1 LIGFVGVQVLQP
13 PFLTLYKL
21 MSKSKNDK
29 WTPAQQRAIET
40 VGRGVLVTASAGTG
54 KTAVLSHRAVRR
66 IADGTD
72 PVRADSMLVLTFTD
86 AAAEEM
92 RSRIAETLYQRY
104 LDTHDSRLRQQ
115 LLLLDRA
122 YISTIHS
129 FCKRILTE
137 FFYLIDLDPAFGILD
152 ADEQRLLKADLLAGT
167 LEDAWADEAMAK
179 DIESLFAGRRVQ
191 AGTNSFVDMIIP
203 LTGFLDSIV
212 NRADFYDRAAAL
224 NDHQDAAY
232 AELKNAQK
240 EILLRKLDHCQKRLN
255 YALSLDAQHCG
266 SDFVTDYIEQNYF
279 PAVET
284 ARTLL
289 EKDRFDLCA
298 AHVGDLGIP
307 NMPRFKKKL
316 WAQDIK
322 DTIKQPIDKVKDT
335 LKGLRDFALLCPK
348 YQQRLAPQVA
358 TQTKTLL
365 KLMQRFDALYAAA
378 KQRRNVL
385 DFADLE
391 HHALKLLQTQP
402 ETADKL
408 KERFEYIFVDE
419 YQDINAVQQ
428 RILEQVSRDDNV
440 FVVGDVKQSIYG
452 FRQSKPDIFL
462 DQLENA
468 GDGSGPPELPV
479 RVDLQDNFRC
489 RNEIVD
495 FVNALFSQTMTRA
508 VAQMDY
514 DKRAEL
520 VSGFDY
526 PAFEAKDGPRHPVE
540 LALLNEQDDGTW
552 RHDSD
557 DPAQSV
563 SAAQR
568 QAVWVAERIQKI
580 VGAQTSAPEFQV
592 YDKKTDGF
600 RGVEY
605 RDIVVLMRSLSH
617 KAQDYTEMLR
627 LAGVPVNSQSACGY
641 FEATEVSDCLTLL
654 KVLDNPDRDIELAGL
669 LRSPVFGVTDTEL
682 AKIRLHTK
690 ERTSFYKTVS
700 QYASDGDEAAL
711 CGKLNTI
718 LSQINAWRRQVR
730 IGSLADFLDR
740 VFREKGLLSFYAAL
754 PNGAQRRAN
763 LLKLHDHAIRF
774 EHFRTT
780 EPGTALGRFVEFLE
794 KLDENQQDWAP
805 AEPDS
810 VGQNAVR
817 IMSIHKSK
825 GLEFP
830 VVFVAE
836 LNTRFNMRDT
846 SGACLIDERMLG
858 LQVADKDANAAFA
871 STAHQVIADH
881 TRQKTI
887 AEEMRILYV
896 ALTRAREKLILTGSI
911 KQNTC
916 AELLSRF
923 AQFADGLPGWKLSEA
938 RSHLDWVLTGF
949 ANQSSLHQLLG
960 TDVEYTLCDDGLFF
974 AQHIGRR
981 QLDAITNKI
990 LDAKRSLKATAE
1002 SPKAGCPQDKE
1013 ANTAFE
1019 TIKQNIEWRYDFS
1032 DVTRTPAK
1040 LSVSELTHRDDEFS
1054 AASVQR
1060 AFSQKPSILQ
1070 SSEPAGRR
1078 QKRPDAMVLGSA
1090 THLVFEQVDLSG
1102 PVDAKA
1108 IQAMLSRL
1116 IETGQLTEPLAA
1128 AIDVAAIVL
1137 FFNSE
1142 LGQLAKQA
1150 GGSVYREWPFT
1161 YGLNAAEV
1169 GAQSDNEIIVLQ
1181 GIIDMIIPTD
1191 EGLVIVDFKTDRISE
1206 EAISERAE
1214 KYAGQ
1219 MRSYATAAADIL
1231 KQPVI
1236 AVWLYFLC
1244 PKKSVEI
1251 NLD

>member
-1 LIGFVGVQVLQP
+1 
-13 PFLTLYKL
+13 
-21 MSKSKNDK
+21 MSKSENDK

-40 VGRGVLVTASAGTG
+40 VGRSVLVTASAGTG
-54 KTAVLSHRAVRR
+54 KTAVLSHRTVQRMAG
-66 IADGTD
+66 DTD
-72 PVRADSMLVLTFTD
+72 AVRADAMLVLTFTD

-104 LDTHDSRLRQQ
+104 LYTRDSRLRQQ

-122 YISTIHS
+122 YISTIHA
-129 FCKRILTE
+129 FCKRILAE

-152 ADEQRLLKADLLAGT
+152 ADEQRLLKAELLEDT
-167 LEDAWADEAMAK
+167 LEDVWADKALAK
-179 DIESLFAGRRVQ
+179 DLESLFAGRRIQ
-191 AGTNSFVDMIIP
+191 PGTGSFVDQIIP
-203 LTGFLDSIV
+203 LAGFLDSTV
-212 NRADFYDRAAAL
+212 NRADFYIRAATL
-224 NDHQDAAY
+224 NDHRNAAY

-240 EILLRKLDHCQKRLN
+240 KILLRKLDHCRKRLD
-255 YALSLDAQHCG
+255 YAISLDARYCG
-266 SDFVTDYIEQNYF
+266 GDFVTDYIRENYL
-279 PAVET
+279 PTVEMVR
-284 ARTLL
+284 ALL
-289 EKDRFDLCA
+289 GKGRFDKCA
-298 AHVGDLGIP
+298 EQVANFSVP
-307 NMPRFKKKL
+307 NTPRFKKKL
-316 WAQDIK
+316 WDEDIK
-322 DTIKQPIDKVKDT
+322 DVITQPIGKVRET
-335 LKGLRDFALLCPK
+335 LKALRDFTLLCPK
-348 YQQRLAPQVA
+348 YEQRLAPQVA
-358 TQTKTLL
+358 TQTKTLIN
-365 KLMQRFDALYAAA
+365 LMQRFDTLYTAA

-391 HHALKLLQTQP
+391 HYALKLLQTHP

-428 RILEQVSRDDNV
+428 RILEQVSRPDNV

-489 RNEIVD
+489 RSEIID
-495 FVNALFSQTMTRA
+495 FVNALFCRTMTRA

-526 PAFEAKDGPRHPVE
+526 PAFEAEDGPAQPVE
-540 LALLNEQDDGTW
+540 LVLLNEDGNAGV
-552 RHDSD
+552 S
-557 DPAQSV
+557 PALINTCDRDGRVPSQSV

-568 QAVWVAERIQKI
+568 QAAWVAERIQKI
-580 VGAQTSAPEFQV
+580 VGAQTATPEFEV
-592 YDKKTDGF
+592 YDKKTGSF

-669 LRSPVFGVTDTEL
+669 LRSPVFAVTDTEL
-682 AKIRLHTK
+682 AKIRLNAEK
-690 ERTSFYKTVS
+690 DDSFYRAVKKS
-700 QYASDGDEAAL
+700 AADGNETAL
-711 CGKLNTI
+711 AEKLNAI
-718 LSQINAWRRQVR
+718 LSQINAWRQQIRA
-730 IGSLADFLDR
+730 GSLADFLDR

-754 PNGAQRRAN
+754 PNGTQRRAN

-794 KLDENQQDWAP
+794 KLDEAQQDWTP
-805 AEPDS
+805 AEPAS
-810 VGQNAVR
+810 AGQNAVR

-836 LNTRFNMRDT
+836 LNTRFNMRDV
-846 SGACLIDERMLG
+846 SGACLIDEQMLG
-858 LQVADKDANAAFA
+858 LQVVNKDASAAFA
-871 STAHQVIADH
+871 STAHQVIADQ

-911 KQNTC
+911 KQNAC
-916 AELLSRF
+916 IKLLSQCAPF
-923 AQFADGLPGWKLSEA
+923 TDGLPEWKLSEA
-938 RSHLDWVLTGF
+938 RSHLDWVLAGF
-949 ANQSSLHQLLG
+949 ANQSPLHRSFETNAEGPLR
-960 TDVEYTLCDDGLFF
+960 DDGLFCP
-974 AQHIGRR
+974 QHIGCQ
-981 QLDAITNKI
+981 QLDAMTHKI
-990 LDAKRSLKATAE
+990 LNAKRSLKATAE
-1002 SPKAGCPQDKE
+1002 SPKPGSSPDKE

-1019 TIKQNIEWRYDFS
+1019 MIRKNIEWRYNFS
-1032 DVTRTPAK
+1032 DITQTPAK

-1054 AASVQR
+1054 AATVQR
-1060 AFSQKPSILQ
+1060 AFSQAPSVLQ
-1070 SSEPAGRR
+1070 SSPPAGSR
-1078 QKRPDAMVLGSA
+1078 QKKPDAIALGSA
-1090 THLVFEQVDLSG
+1090 THLVFEQIDLSG
-1102 PVDAKA
+1102 PVDAKVV
-1108 IQAMLSRL
+1108 QATLSRL
-1116 IETGQLTEPLAA
+1116 VESGQLTEPLAV
-1128 AIDVAAIVL
+1128 AIDIEGIVS
-1137 FFNSE
+1137 FFDSE
-1142 LGQLAKQA
+1142 LGQLARQA
-1150 GGSVYREWPFT
+1150 GSRVYREWPFT
-1161 YGLNAAEV
+1161 YGLDAAAV
-1169 GAQSDNEIIVLQ
+1169 GATTNDEIVVLQ
-1181 GIIDMIIPTD
+1181 GIIDMMIPTD
-1191 EGLVIVDFKTDRISE
+1191 EGLVVVDFKTDRVTE

-1236 AVWLYFLC
+1236 AAWLHFLC
-1244 PKKSVEI
+1244 PQKSVKI